1 MNQVESFHL
10 WAHIC
15 ISLIGAVLLL
25 ALWNNIRKRFRRILE
40 EDDRQQRIDRGLAY
54 LSLAL
59 LMWVC
64 SGSWRL
70 AFSYWGSVEGTA
82 YAIGYSLFSTANNLF
97 LLLALSHFRYAPEFL
112 YLNKR
117 NLSRLLLAIASLAL
131 LSIVLMLIYG
141 NTQTIA
147 GIQIGY
153 LPEVLLSGFVSYLL
167 IVSFLAAFNQRG
179 FRIVGLI
186 AVSTVGLMFVSQL
199 PEIVRVLND
208 NFINNLVKII
218 AKTSLISI
226 FLVLATTWV
235 IQLANTPV
243 PSEMAID
250 FQDWALVKITIPSKR
265 VLARQVDFGSKAT
278 QFKNFLKFAIR
289 RKYGTGLEQSILVG
303 ADGEL
308 KSQTYLSR
316 IVENMNEILQM
327 NEEEKLERKDLF
339 TFIGQGRYR
348 LRVLPENIRI
358 DDALANEFLKDP
370 DNEGYTEMGARMSS
384 VTNPHN

>member
-59 LMWVC
+59 FMWVC

-97 LLLALSHFRYAPEFL
+97 LLLALSHFRHAPEFL

-131 LSIVLMLIYG
+131 ISIVLIIIYG

-153 LPEVLLSGFVSYLL
+153 VPEVLLSGFVSYLL
-167 IVSFLAAFNQRG
+167 IISFLAAFNQRG

-186 AVSTVGLMFVSQL
+186 AVSTVVLMFVSQV
-199 PEIVRVLND
+199 PEIVTVLND
-208 NFINNLVKII
+208 NFVNNLVKII

-348 LRVLPENIRI
+348 LRVLPENISI
-358 DDALANEFLKDP
+358 DDALANEFLKGP
-370 DNEGYTEMGARMSS
+370 DNEGYSQMGERMSS